1 MPCSKLA
8 GKNGQRLLAKRV
20 SRTGYTGFYTRV
32 LGKGMIK
39 VGDAFERVGRNP
51 NRISADDVNDVIYE
65 RSRDFTLIE
74 RLASK
79 PEFVARGRAVFA
91 ERLERAG
98 GRRQWV

>member
-39 VGDAFERVGRNP
+39 MGDAFERVERNP
-51 NRISADDVNDVIYE
+51 DRISVDDVNDVIYK

>member
-39 VGDAFERVGRNP
+39 MGDAFERVERNP
-51 NRISADDVNDVIYE
+51 DRISEDDVNDVIYE
-65 RSRDFTLIE
+65 RSQNFTLIE
-74 RLASK
+74 RLTGM
-79 PEFVARGRAVFA
+79 PELAARGRAVFA

>member
-20 SRTGYTGFYTRV
+20 SRTGYTGFYTRM
-32 LGKGMIK
+32 LGEGMIE
-39 VGDAFERVGRNP
+39 VGDAFERVERNP
-51 NRISADDVNDVIYE
+51 DRISVDDVNDVIYE
-65 RSRDFTLIE
+65 RSRDFALIE
-74 RLASK
+74 RLTGM
-79 PEFVARGRAVFA
+79 PEFAASGRAVFA

>member
-20 SRTGYTGFYTRV
+20 SRTGYTRFYTRV
-32 LGKGMIK
+32 SGKGMIK
-39 VGDAFERVGRNP
+39 MGDAFERVERNP
-51 NRISADDVNDVIYE
+51 DRISVDDVNDVIYE
-65 RSRDFTLIE
+65 RSQNFTLIE
-74 RLASK
+74 RLTGM
-79 PEFVARGRAVFA
+79 PQFVASGRAVFA